1 MLKPR
6 TRYSLLLH
14 ALLPYALGHLAWR
27 ARRQPEYLQHVP
39 ERFGRYRHT
48 PDRPVIWVHAVSV
61 GETRAAAPLVAKLR
75 QTYPDH
81 DILMTHMT
89 PTGRQTGVDLF
100 GDQVK
105 RSYLPYDLPFTVKRF
120 LDHFRPR
127 LGLILETEIWCN
139 LIHACHA
146 RGIPLLLVN
155 ARLSEKSAAKYRRHP
170 ALIAEALRKLAG
182 VAAQTRADAE
192 RLESL
197 GARDVQVTGNI
208 KFDITPPESLLALG
222 AALRQRIGLTRPVFL
237 AASTRDGEETLLL
250 DALCELGVPQLL
262 TIIVPRHPQRFGEV
276 AALLAG
282 RGLRFQRRSEN
293 DAVSPATSVLLGDS
307 MGEMFAYYAACD
319 LAFIGGSLLPYGA
332 QNLIEAC
339 AVGKPVL
346 IGPHTFNFAE
356 ATELAIAAG
365 AAIQVQDAESLARAT
380 DRLLKNPAAINEMG
394 ERALAFSRAHQGAT
408 HRIMSL
414 IRVCLPLPQGEGRG
428 ESEFPLPEGEGRG
441 EGGVP
446 SNPPPS

>member
-6 TRYSLLLH
+6 ARYSLLLY

-27 ARRQPEYLQHVP
+27 ARKQPEYLWHVP
-39 ERFGRYRHT
+39 ERFGRYRRT
-48 PDRPVIWVHAVSV
+48 AERPVIWVHAVSV
-61 GETRAAAPLVAKLR
+61 GETRAAAPLVAKLE

-100 GDQVK
+100 GDRVK
-105 RSYLPYDLPFTVKRF
+105 RGYLPYDLPFTVKRF

-127 LGLILETEIWCN
+127 LGLLMETEIWCN

-170 ALIAEALRKLAG
+170 ALISEALRKLAG

-192 RLESL
+192 RLETL
-197 GARDVQVTGNI
+197 GAREVQVAGNI
-208 KFDITPPESLLALG
+208 KFDITPPESLLARG
-222 AALRQRIGLTRPVFL
+222 RALRQRIGLSRPVFL
-237 AASTRDGEETLLL
+237 AASTRDGEESLLL
-250 DALCELGVPQLL
+250 DALRAVTLPGLL
-262 TIIVPRHPQRFGEV
+262 TIIVPRHPQRFEQV
-276 AALLAG
+276 TALFAA

-293 DAVSPATSVLLGDS
+293 DAVSSDTSVLLGDS
-307 MGEMFAYYAACD
+307 MGEMFAYYAASD
-319 LAFIGGSLLPYGA
+319 LAFIGGSLLPYGG

-365 AAIQVQDAESLARAT
+365 AAIQVRNAESLAQEA
-380 DRLLKNPAAINEMG
+380 DRLLRNPDGINEMG
-394 ERALAFSRAHQGAT
+394 GRALEFSRAHQGAT
-408 HRIMSL
+408 QRIMSL
-414 IRVCLPLPQGEGRG
+414 IHDCLPPSQRNHCNSPPPQGEG
-428 ESEFPLPEGEGRG
+428 
-441 EGGVP
+441 
-446 SNPPPS
+446 